1 MKRNRMKSKKE
12 WEIIIER
19 WRESGLSQTDFCR
32 MEGLTIQTFG
42 KWKSYHEKSKSKISP
57 QSFLP
62 VQIKNKECVSNDQSS
77 GIEIQC
83 RDLQIYLQKDFCSE
97 SLKRLISVLG

>member
-1 MKRNRMKSKKE
+1 MKRSKMKSEKE

-19 WRESGLSQTDFCR
+19 WRKSGLSQTDFCR

-42 KWKSYHEKSKSKISP
+42 KWKSFHEKSKSNNTP

-62 VQIKNKECVSNDQSS
+62 VQIKNKEDVSDNQSA
-77 GIEIQC
+77 GI
-83 RDLQIYLQKDFCSE
+83 DLQLREYQVRLQKEFCSE
-97 SLKRLISVLG
+97 SLKRLILVLG

>member
-1 MKRNRMKSKKE
+1 MKRNKMKSEKE
-12 WEIIIER
+12 WEIIIES

-42 KWKSYHEKSKSKISP
+42 KWKSYHEKSKSDNTP

-62 VQIKNKECVSNDQSS
+62 VQIKSEETSSSNQST